1 MSWQSL
7 LKLGTQVCFIFWHM
21 CFVKLTRHS
30 FKSFS
35 SIDRRKGL
43 FTTIN
48 ICCLVSAHW
57 IIDCQ
62 LSLNIF
68 FGLDEAKLGLLEPE
82 VSTRFESFCSDES
95 DSKTRLDSFELEGS
109 DIRLDSK
116 LADAIEYFLYWLYI
130 SWVYVQYIR
139 FSSISIT
146 DFFPH
151 IITLKLKPTS
161 CPIYCILVTHCRF
174 YLLCISQL
182 FTTHLSIFHK

>member
-1 MSWQSL
+1 MLHILTHVFWNL
-7 LKLGTQVCFIFWHM
+7 TQHP
-21 CFVKLTRHS
+21 
-30 FKSFS
+30 FKSFP

-116 LADAIEYFLYWLYI
+116 LADAIEYFFIGYTYHECMFNI
-130 SWVYVQYIR
+130 HIR
-139 FSSISIT
+139 FGSISIT